1 MRNMSKIA
9 IINLK
14 GGVGKSVTACN
25 LACILAEKHSRRVL
39 VMDLDKQAN
48 TTKFFQCFDPRGK
61 TMASVLTLD
70 NKLEDVICH
79 QEKFKVDVAPSCMSM
94 NFANKLVMLEA
105 GRPQHNRIAN
115 ALAPLADAYDYC
127 IMDCPP
133 DIDIATIN
141 ALVCADWLIIPMDCG
156 EWAMDG
162 LKEILAQVQDV
173 KENYNPGLEVMCV
186 LPTMYRRTRYG
197 AKAIDALMD
206 SKLPIFYSERGGV
219 LRINACA
226 AVQEAVSEHMANAKN
241 VTAAKPK
248 VGGAVH
254 RAPLGT
260 PLPTDAKAELDRAFE
275 SLGYI
280 SSDGLTNSNSPSSEN
295 TTAWGG
301 DTVLTQQTE
310 KPDTFA
316 YTLLEALNPAV
327 LKSVYGDK
335 NVTGTLETGITVK
348 ANSDEQQDCCW
359 VIDMVMKNN
368 AAKRIVIPD
377 AAVSAVGDI
386 TYSNGAVG
394 YNTTLTAVPDDH
406 GNTHYEYIVAAG
418 AETQTA
424 KEAKEVKA

>member
-1 MRNMSKIA
+1 
-9 IINLK
+9 
-14 GGVGKSVTACN
+14 
-25 LACILAEKHSRRVL
+25 
-39 VMDLDKQAN
+39 
-48 TTKFFQCFDPRGK
+48 
-61 TMASVLTLD
+61 
-70 NKLEDVICH
+70 
-79 QEKFKVDVAPSCMSM
+79 
-94 NFANKLVMLEA
+94 
-105 GRPQHNRIAN
+105 
-115 ALAPLADAYDYC
+115 
-127 IMDCPP
+127 
-133 DIDIATIN
+133 
-141 ALVCADWLIIPMDCG
+141 
-156 EWAMDG
+156 
-162 LKEILAQVQDV
+162 
-173 KENYNPGLEVMCV
+173 
-186 LPTMYRRTRYG
+186 
-197 AKAIDALMD
+197 
-206 SKLPIFYSERGGV
+206 
-219 LRINACA
+219 
-226 AVQEAVSEHMANAKN
+226 MANAKN

-260 PLPTDAKAELDRAFE
+260 PLPTDAKSELDKAFE

-348 ANSDEQQDCCW
+348 ADEQQDCCW

-418 AETQTA
+418 AETQAA

>member
-1 MRNMSKIA
+1 M
-9 IINLK
+9 
-14 GGVGKSVTACN
+14 
-25 LACILAEKHSRRVL
+25 
-39 VMDLDKQAN
+39 
-48 TTKFFQCFDPRGK
+48 
-61 TMASVLTLD
+61 
-70 NKLEDVICH
+70 
-79 QEKFKVDVAPSCMSM
+79 
-94 NFANKLVMLEA
+94 
-105 GRPQHNRIAN
+105 
-115 ALAPLADAYDYC
+115 ADA
-127 IMDCPP
+127 
-133 DIDIATIN
+133 T
-141 ALVCADWLIIPMDCG
+141 
-156 EWAMDG
+156 
-162 LKEILAQVQDV
+162 K
-173 KENYNPGLEVMCV
+173 
-186 LPTMYRRTRYG
+186 
-197 AKAIDALMD
+197 
-206 SKLPIFYSERGGV
+206 
-219 LRINACA
+219 
-226 AVQEAVSEHMANAKN
+226 

-248 VGGAVH
+248 VGGAIW

-260 PLPTDAKAELDRAFE
+260 PLPTDAKTELDKAFKC
-275 SLGYI
+275 LGYI
-280 SSDGLTNSNSPSSEN
+280 SGDGLTNANSPSSEN

-394 YNTTLTAVPDDH
+394 YNTTLTAVPDEH

-418 AETQTA
+418 AETQAA

>member
-1 MRNMSKIA
+1 
-9 IINLK
+9 
-14 GGVGKSVTACN
+14 
-25 LACILAEKHSRRVL
+25 
-39 VMDLDKQAN
+39 
-48 TTKFFQCFDPRGK
+48 
-61 TMASVLTLD
+61 
-70 NKLEDVICH
+70 
-79 QEKFKVDVAPSCMSM
+79 
-94 NFANKLVMLEA
+94 
-105 GRPQHNRIAN
+105 
-115 ALAPLADAYDYC
+115 
-127 IMDCPP
+127 
-133 DIDIATIN
+133 
-141 ALVCADWLIIPMDCG
+141 
-156 EWAMDG
+156 
-162 LKEILAQVQDV
+162 
-173 KENYNPGLEVMCV
+173 
-186 LPTMYRRTRYG
+186 
-197 AKAIDALMD
+197 
-206 SKLPIFYSERGGV
+206 
-219 LRINACA
+219 
-226 AVQEAVSEHMANAKN
+226 MANAKN

-254 RAPLGT
+254 RAPLGM
-260 PLPTDAKAELDRAFE
+260 PLPTDAKSELDKAFE

-386 TYSNGAVG
+386 TYSNSAVG
-394 YNTTLTAVPDDH
+394 YNTTLTAVPDEK

-418 AETQTA
+418 AETQAA

>member
-1 MRNMSKIA
+1 
-9 IINLK
+9 
-14 GGVGKSVTACN
+14 
-25 LACILAEKHSRRVL
+25 
-39 VMDLDKQAN
+39 
-48 TTKFFQCFDPRGK
+48 
-61 TMASVLTLD
+61 
-70 NKLEDVICH
+70 
-79 QEKFKVDVAPSCMSM
+79 
-94 NFANKLVMLEA
+94 
-105 GRPQHNRIAN
+105 
-115 ALAPLADAYDYC
+115 
-127 IMDCPP
+127 
-133 DIDIATIN
+133 
-141 ALVCADWLIIPMDCG
+141 
-156 EWAMDG
+156 
-162 LKEILAQVQDV
+162 
-173 KENYNPGLEVMCV
+173 
-186 LPTMYRRTRYG
+186 
-197 AKAIDALMD
+197 
-206 SKLPIFYSERGGV
+206 
-219 LRINACA
+219 
-226 AVQEAVSEHMANAKN
+226 MANAKN

-254 RAPLGT
+254 RAPRGT
-260 PLPTDAKAELDRAFE
+260 PLPTDAKSELDKAFE

-418 AETQTA
+418 TETQAA

>member
-1 MRNMSKIA
+1 
-9 IINLK
+9 
-14 GGVGKSVTACN
+14 
-25 LACILAEKHSRRVL
+25 
-39 VMDLDKQAN
+39 
-48 TTKFFQCFDPRGK
+48 
-61 TMASVLTLD
+61 
-70 NKLEDVICH
+70 
-79 QEKFKVDVAPSCMSM
+79 
-94 NFANKLVMLEA
+94 
-105 GRPQHNRIAN
+105 
-115 ALAPLADAYDYC
+115 
-127 IMDCPP
+127 
-133 DIDIATIN
+133 
-141 ALVCADWLIIPMDCG
+141 
-156 EWAMDG
+156 
-162 LKEILAQVQDV
+162 
-173 KENYNPGLEVMCV
+173 
-186 LPTMYRRTRYG
+186 
-197 AKAIDALMD
+197 
-206 SKLPIFYSERGGV
+206 
-219 LRINACA
+219 
-226 AVQEAVSEHMANAKN
+226 MANAKN

-248 VGGAVH
+248 VGGAGH

-260 PLPTDAKAELDRAFE
+260 PLPPAAKSELDKAFE

-394 YNTTLTAVPDDH
+394 YNTTLTAVPDEH

-418 AETQTA
+418 AETQAA

>member
-1 MRNMSKIA
+1 
-9 IINLK
+9 
-14 GGVGKSVTACN
+14 
-25 LACILAEKHSRRVL
+25 
-39 VMDLDKQAN
+39 
-48 TTKFFQCFDPRGK
+48 
-61 TMASVLTLD
+61 
-70 NKLEDVICH
+70 
-79 QEKFKVDVAPSCMSM
+79 
-94 NFANKLVMLEA
+94 
-105 GRPQHNRIAN
+105 
-115 ALAPLADAYDYC
+115 
-127 IMDCPP
+127 
-133 DIDIATIN
+133 
-141 ALVCADWLIIPMDCG
+141 
-156 EWAMDG
+156 
-162 LKEILAQVQDV
+162 
-173 KENYNPGLEVMCV
+173 
-186 LPTMYRRTRYG
+186 
-197 AKAIDALMD
+197 
-206 SKLPIFYSERGGV
+206 
-219 LRINACA
+219 
-226 AVQEAVSEHMANAKN
+226 MANAKN

-254 RAPLGT
+254 RAPPGT
-260 PLPTDAKAELDRAFE
+260 PLPTDAKSELDKAFE

-301 DTVLTQQTE
+301 DTVLTQQIE

>member
-1 MRNMSKIA
+1 
-9 IINLK
+9 
-14 GGVGKSVTACN
+14 
-25 LACILAEKHSRRVL
+25 
-39 VMDLDKQAN
+39 
-48 TTKFFQCFDPRGK
+48 
-61 TMASVLTLD
+61 
-70 NKLEDVICH
+70 
-79 QEKFKVDVAPSCMSM
+79 
-94 NFANKLVMLEA
+94 
-105 GRPQHNRIAN
+105 
-115 ALAPLADAYDYC
+115 
-127 IMDCPP
+127 
-133 DIDIATIN
+133 
-141 ALVCADWLIIPMDCG
+141 
-156 EWAMDG
+156 
-162 LKEILAQVQDV
+162 
-173 KENYNPGLEVMCV
+173 
-186 LPTMYRRTRYG
+186 
-197 AKAIDALMD
+197 
-206 SKLPIFYSERGGV
+206 
-219 LRINACA
+219 
-226 AVQEAVSEHMANAKN
+226 MANAKN

-248 VGGAVH
+248 VGGAVY

-260 PLPTDAKAELDRAFE
+260 PLPTDAKSELDKAFE

-418 AETQTA
+418 AETQAA

>member
-1 MRNMSKIA
+1 
-9 IINLK
+9 
-14 GGVGKSVTACN
+14 
-25 LACILAEKHSRRVL
+25 
-39 VMDLDKQAN
+39 
-48 TTKFFQCFDPRGK
+48 
-61 TMASVLTLD
+61 
-70 NKLEDVICH
+70 
-79 QEKFKVDVAPSCMSM
+79 
-94 NFANKLVMLEA
+94 
-105 GRPQHNRIAN
+105 
-115 ALAPLADAYDYC
+115 
-127 IMDCPP
+127 
-133 DIDIATIN
+133 
-141 ALVCADWLIIPMDCG
+141 
-156 EWAMDG
+156 
-162 LKEILAQVQDV
+162 
-173 KENYNPGLEVMCV
+173 
-186 LPTMYRRTRYG
+186 
-197 AKAIDALMD
+197 
-206 SKLPIFYSERGGV
+206 
-219 LRINACA
+219 
-226 AVQEAVSEHMANAKN
+226 MANAKN
-241 VTAAKPK
+241 
-248 VGGAVH
+248 VH

-260 PLPTDAKAELDRAFE
+260 PLPTDAKSELDKAFE

-394 YNTTLTAVPDDH
+394 YNTTLTAVPDEH

-418 AETQTA
+418 AETQAA